1 MRDVVAELAERSN
14 RSLRV
19 TNRWNWK
26 LDKAEI
32 RIDDDQLSA
41 REDVAERNAVFA
53 DIVQVFYAL
62 TRNFLEFPAA
72 ENVTETRVPML
83 FHARGVIMKHN
94 GFDDCLET

>member
-1 MRDVVAELAERSN
+1 MRDVVAELAGRSN

-32 RIDDDQLSA
+32 RIGDDRLSA
-41 REDVAERNAVFA
+41 REDVAERDAAVA
-53 DIVQVFYAL
+53 NITRAFYAS

-72 ENVTETRVPML
+72 ENVAETRL
-83 FHARGVIMKHN
+83 
-94 GFDDCLET
+94 